1 MFDKHW
7 GETVKI
13 FLKLYKIPRNLVDE
27 IYFCHFDCN
36 GLFLIIHDIQ
46 DYFKKFYYVDRQT
59 WIGHIPLRFCRW
71 YTWKLYLTSRICFKR
86 TKITMII
93 WFIFSLDITSTVAVL
108 KPRIPDKLQIYQNWT
123 GIDDG
128 AIRLIYNRSLQGKKL
143 YLITS
148 HFLYIIVK

>member
-1 MFDKHW
+1 MGWDSQNIF
-7 GETVKI
+7 ETVQNTKNFGGWNI
-13 FLKLYKIPRNLVDE
+13 FLSFRLQWIVFKNI
-27 IYFCHFDCN
+27 
-36 GLFLIIHDIQ
+36 LIIHDIQ

-128 AIRLIYNRSLQGKKL
+128 AIRLIYNRSLEGKKL